1 MFRPP
6 LFITLISLLV
16 LHLSSY
22 AQEPKIKL
30 TWGQQYALPK
40 KHADLGF
47 LGNMKDGFLQIGH
60 DNGKT
65 LSLQKFSPAL
75 KLVSEKTIDLKSMP
89 KGYDVEKFVSWGGK
103 YYWMFTT
110 WTKSEGKERLFVQE
124 IDIEKGNLKGSAK
137 ELIAC
142 DKVQG
147 AVIATG
153 VYQFQKTDKFKIQ
166 FSSDS
171 TRMYVY
177 VVFVNE
183 SRDDSKNKMK
193 YGFWVFDNNFKV
205 QWSTPSI
212 YMPYTE
218 KKMDAKDVTVDNNG
232 NFLFLGRVF
241 NDETE
246 KEIVNDEP
254 NFHFEIIKFSQGAK
268 KASTIPFQF
277 TDKFVSQVAL
287 FEDAQANVVCAGF
300 YSGKDKN
307 GKLKNIGTRV
317 DGSFFLKL
325 DVNGEKLDNI
335 HKGFYEMPTS
345 VFKDYEKQK
354 TQRKLD
360 AKEDKGENLSASNL
374 RLRNIVFNEDGSLL
388 LVGEEYYYR
397 TYQYRCGN
405 SWCTR
410 TTYYY
415 QDALAQYIDASG
427 TLSWTKKIPK
437 NQVGSF
443 TFGLGIRVLPYNGS
457 NYMFFLDNEKN
468 LNITPD
474 QVPVTHSAGWGG
486 VLVAVKL
493 DAVGDLKKTK
503 IFDTKTMNQRVDV
516 LDADQVGPNMLIT
529 RSAVGSNNAN
539 FNFRYMNG
547 GEPSKICL
555 IAIE

>member
-1 MFRPP
+1 MKH
-6 LFITLISLLV
+6 LFTVFSLL
-16 LHLSSY
+16 LIIQY
-22 AQEPKIKL
+22 NAGAQEPKIKL
-30 TWGQQYALPK
+30 TWGAQYQLPK
-40 KHADLGF
+40 KHVDLGF
-47 LGNMKDGFLQIGH
+47 LGNMKTGFLQIGH
-60 DNGKT
+60 DYGKS

-75 KLVSEKTIDLKSMP
+75 KLTSEKSIDLKSMP
-89 KGYDVEKFVSWGGK
+89 KGYDVEKFVEWNGK
-103 YYWMFTT
+103 YYWLFTT
-110 WTKSEGKERLFVQE
+110 WTKGENKERLFVQE

-147 AVIATG
+147 VTVATG
-153 VYQFQKTDKFKIQ
+153 AYQFHKSDKFKIQ

-171 TRMYVY
+171 TKMFVY
-177 VVFVNE
+177 VIFTNE

-193 YGFWVFDNNFKV
+193 YGFWVFDNSFKV
-205 QWSTPSI
+205 LWSTPTI

-218 KKMDAKDVTVDNNG
+218 KKMDVKDVTVDNAG

-241 NDETE
+241 NDDTE
-246 KEIVNDEP
+246 KEIVNDAP
-254 NFHFEIIKFSQGAK
+254 NFHFEIMKFSQGAK
-268 KASTIPFQF
+268 KAGIIPFQF

-287 FEDAQANVVCAGF
+287 FQDLQSNIVCAGF

-307 GKLKNIGTRV
+307 GKLKNIGTKV

-335 HKGFYEMPTS
+335 HKGFYEMPSS

-360 AKEDKGENLSASNL
+360 SKEDKGENLSASNL
-374 RLRNIVFNEDGSLL
+374 RLRNVIFNEDGSLL
-388 LVGEEYYYR
+388 MVGEEYYWR

-437 NQVGSF
+437 NQVGTF
-443 TFGLGIRVLPYNGS
+443 TYGLGIRVLPYNGN
-457 NYMFFLDNEKN
+457 NYIFFLDNEKN
-468 LNITPD
+468 MNITPD
-474 QVPVTHSAGWGG
+474 KAPEQHSAGWGG

-493 DAVGDLKKTK
+493 DAAGDLKKTK
-503 IFDTKTMNQRVDV
+503 IFDTKAMNQRVDV

-529 RSAVGSNNAN
+529 RSSVGANNAN
-539 FNFRYMNG
+539 FSFRYMNG

-555 IAIE
+555 ITIE